1 MTPIEHERGRRNVTL
16 LDHFLQRTQEH
27 PDRIAI
33 VEPNGTSITYAGLF
47 ARAAEL
53 AAAWAAKGIGPGDRV
68 LVAVWPGIALYAS
81 LAALWRLGAVAVLP
95 EAAMGLAG
103 FRHAAAAA
111 KPKALLADR
120 TIRLLSW
127 IFPETRRIPLGLS
140 PRAAGEA
147 GAAPSPAV
155 TAADAALISFTSGT
169 TGKPKGM
176 VRSHGLLLAQHEAL
190 APLIAPRTEH
200 ETDLVAFPAFV
211 LTCLGHGI
219 TVVMPGWDLRRHDF
233 VSGETIARQARA
245 SGVTRLLVPPV
256 ITARLAQ
263 DGLASD
269 GRTAPVRRVLTG
281 GGPVYPD
288 VARAFLTKN
297 PGIGLT
303 IVYGSTEAEPISHVE
318 AEALSE
324 TDWQEAARGGGLP
337 VGAPVPEAT
346 VLIEDGEI
354 LVAGP
359 HVNETYMDRG
369 QDAAIKVRRDDRIF
383 HRTGDAGRLDDHGRL
398 WLLGRLAAS
407 RPGLH
412 PFAIETAARLQPGVT
427 GAAVVAAGDRVV
439 LFVEGAT
446 PRLGEDF
453 SRHLA
458 VLGIAV
464 QTLAT
469 IPLDRRHRS
478 KPDLAALAK
487 LMDA

>member
-1 MTPIEHERGRRNVTL
+1 MTL
-16 LDHFLQRTQEH
+16 LDHFWRRTQEH

-33 VEPNGTSITYAGLF
+33 VEPNGTSITYGELA

-53 AAAWAAKGIGPGDRV
+53 AAAWAAKGIGAGDRV
-68 LVAVWPGIALYAS
+68 LVAVWPGVALYAS
-81 LAALWRLGAVAVLP
+81 LAALWRLGAAAVLP

-103 FRHAAAAA
+103 FRHAAAATS
-111 KPKALLADR
+111 PKALLADR
-120 TIRLLSW
+120 PIRLLSW
-127 IFPETRRIPLGLS
+127 LFPETRKIPLGLS
-140 PRAAGEA
+140 PRAAGDA
-147 GAAPSPAV
+147 GAAPSP
-155 TAADAALISFTSGT
+155 TATEADPALISFTSGT

-176 VRSHGLLLAQHEAL
+176 VRSHRLLLAQHDAL
-190 APLIAPRTEH
+190 TPLIAPQGEP

-219 TVVMPGWDLRRHDF
+219 TVVMPGWDLRRHDR
-233 VSGETIARQARA
+233 VSGATISRQARA
-245 SGVTRLLVPPV
+245 MGVTRLLVPPV

-269 GRTAPVRRVLTG
+269 GVTPPVRRVLTG

-288 VARAFLTKN
+288 VARAFLSKN
-297 PGIGLT
+297 PGVGLT
-303 IVYGSTEAEPISHVE
+303 VVYGSTEAEPISHVE

-337 VGAPVPEAT
+337 VGAPMPEAA
-346 VLIEDGEI
+346 VRIENSEI

-359 HVNETYMDRG
+359 HVNETYMDPA
-369 QDAAIKVRRDDRIF
+369 QDAATKLRRGGRIF
-383 HRTGDAGRLDDHGRL
+383 HRTGDAGRLDERGRL

-412 PFAIETAARLQPGVT
+412 PFAIETAARLQSGVT
-427 GAAVVAAGDRVV
+427 GAAVVVAGDRVV
-439 LFVEGAT
+439 LFVEGAA
-446 PRLGEDF
+446 PRLGDDF
-453 SRHLA
+453 ANRLA
-458 VLGIAV
+458 ALGIAV
-464 QTLAT
+464 RPLEK

-478 KPDLAALAK
+478 KPDYAALIE

>member
-1 MTPIEHERGRRNVTL
+1 MTL
-16 LDHFLQRTQEH
+16 LDHFSQRTAEH
-27 PDRIAI
+27 PDRTAI
-33 VEPNGTSITYAGLF
+33 VERDGSTITYSGLSK
-47 ARAAEL
+47 RAEEL
-53 AAAWAAKGIGPGDRV
+53 AAAWAAKGIGKGDHV

-111 KPKALLADR
+111 APKALLADR
-120 TIRLLSW
+120 PIRLLSW
-127 IFPETRRIPLGLS
+127 LFPETRKIPLGLS
-140 PRAAGEA
+140 PRSVGDAD
-147 GAAPSPAV
+147 AAPSPTVA
-155 TAADAALISFTSGT
+155 AADPALISFTSGT

-190 APLIAPRTEH
+190 ASLIAPQDEH

-211 LTCLGHGI
+211 LTCLGHGT
-219 TVVMPGWDLRRHDF
+219 TVVMPGWDLRRHDR
-233 VSGETIARQARA
+233 VSGETISRQARA
-245 SGVTRLLVPPV
+245 MGVTRLLVPPV

-263 DGLASD
+263 DGL
-269 GRTAPVRRVLTG
+269 TTPVRRVLTG

-288 VARAFLTKN
+288 VARAFLTRN
-297 PGIGLT
+297 PGTGLT

-359 HVNETYMDRG
+359 HVNETYMDRA
-369 QDAAIKVRRDDRIF
+369 QDAVTKLRRDGRIF
-383 HRTGDAGRLDDHGRL
+383 HRTGDAGRLDQQGRL

-427 GAAVVAAGDRVV
+427 GAAVVAVQDRVV
-439 LFVEGAT
+439 LFVEGAA
-446 PRLGEDF
+446 PRLGDDF
-453 SRHLA
+453 ANRLA
-458 VLGIAV
+458 TLGIAV
-464 QTLAT
+464 RPLAA

-478 KPDLAALAK
+478 KPDYAALTR